1 MDSRQLR
8 PPRGRV
14 RLGVD
19 RKWVSPLTATAVLA
33 GLLEVFAPAQA
44 SALAPATSLTSPRG
58 FSDAIQPFRPIRG
71 HRSPAHGILLKDLTT
86 GRTLYEFQA
95 DRRLSPASLTKIMS
109 ALVILEYGNLEDAVT
124 VSRTAATARKI
135 RLRLRAGQIFRLED
149 LLKAMLMTSA
159 NDACLAAVEHVAGSE
174 ERFVLLMNT
183 KANGLGLVDTH
194 FTNACG
200 FDDPAHYTTAEDLAT
215 LSEIAL
221 QHPIFKTFVREE
233 SDVMYAVN
241 GGRFYYLR
249 NTNRLLGRLPGVE
262 GVKTGFTSKAGR
274 CLIAKVSQNGN
285 ELLLVLLHTSRRWN
299 TAASLINFGLQA
311 LEDEAG
317 ALQ

>member
-1 MDSRQLR
+1 MNRQWL
-8 PPRGRV
+8 P
-14 RLGVD
+14 
-19 RKWVSPLTATAVLA
+19 SLTGIAVLA
-33 GLLEVFAPAQA
+33 ALVQVFTPAHAVTDA
-44 SALAPATSLTSPRG
+44 SSKALASPAG
-58 FSDAIQPFRPIRG
+58 FSAAIKPFSSTRR
-71 HRSPAHGILLKDLTT
+71 HHSPAHGILLKDLAT

-109 ALVILEYGNLEDAVT
+109 ALVILEYGNLEDPVT
-124 VSRTAATARKI
+124 VSRMAAAARKI
-135 RLRLRAGQIFRLED
+135 RLRLRAGQVFRLED
-149 LLKAMLMTSA
+149 LLKAMLITSA

-183 KANGLGLVDTH
+183 KANALGLVDTH

-221 QHPIFKTFVREE
+221 RHPIFKAFVRQER
-233 SDVMYAVN
+233 DVIYSVN
-241 GGRFYYLR
+241 GSRFYFLR
-249 NTNRLLGRLPGVE
+249 NTNRLLGRVPGVE
-262 GVKTGFTSKAGR
+262 GVKTGFTSQAGR

-299 TAASLINFGLQA
+299 TAASLINYGLQA
-311 LEDEAG
+311 LENRSG
-317 ALQ
+317 AMP

>member
-1 MDSRQLR
+1 MDPSDLR
-8 PPRGRV
+8 PPRRGA
-14 RLGVD
+14 RLCVD
-19 RKWVSPLTATAVLA
+19 RQWVPPLTAIAVLA
-33 GLLEVFAPAQA
+33 ALLEVFAPAHA
-44 SALAPATSLTSPRG
+44 STGTPAKSLTSPAG
-58 FSDAIQPFRPIRG
+58 FSDAIKPFRPIRG
-71 HRSPAHGILLKDLTT
+71 HRSLAHGILLKDLTT

-109 ALVILEYGNLEDAVT
+109 ALVILEYASLEDAVT
-124 VSRTAATARKI
+124 VSRTAAAAPKI
-135 RLRLRAGQIFRLED
+135 RLRLRAGQVFRLED

-221 QHPIFKTFVREE
+221 QHPIFKAFVREE
-233 SDVMYAVN
+233 RDVMYAVN
-241 GGRFYYLR
+241 GGRYYSLR

-299 TAASLINFGLQA
+299 TAASLINYGLRA
-311 LEDEAG
+311 LETRSG
-317 ALQ
+317 AMP

>member
-1 MDSRQLR
+1 MDSSDLR
-8 PPRGRV
+8 LPRRGA
-14 RLGVD
+14 RLRVD
-19 RKWVSPLTATAVLA
+19 RQWVPPLTAIAVLA
-33 GLLEVFAPAQA
+33 ALLAVFAPAHA
-44 SALAPATSLTSPRG
+44 STGTPATSLTSPAG
-58 FSDAIQPFRPIRG
+58 FSDAIKPFRPIRVR
-71 HRSPAHGILLKDLTT
+71 RSLAHGILLKDLTT

-109 ALVILEYGNLEDAVT
+109 ALVILEYANLEDPVT
-124 VSRTAATARKI
+124 VSRTAAAAPKI
-135 RLRLRAGQIFRLED
+135 RLRLRAGQVFRLED

-159 NDACLAAVEHVAGSE
+159 NDACLAAVEHVAGSQ

-221 QHPIFKTFVREE
+221 QHPIFKAFVREE
-233 SDVMYAVN
+233 RDVMYAVN
-241 GGRFYYLR
+241 GGRFYSLR

-299 TAASLINFGLQA
+299 TAAGLINYGLQA
-311 LEDEAG
+311 LEKRSG
-317 ALQ
+317 AMP